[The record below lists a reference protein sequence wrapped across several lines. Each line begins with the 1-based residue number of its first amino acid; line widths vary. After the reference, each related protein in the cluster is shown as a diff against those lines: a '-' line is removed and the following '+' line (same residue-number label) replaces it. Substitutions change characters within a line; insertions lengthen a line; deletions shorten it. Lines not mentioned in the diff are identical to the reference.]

1 MMLRRGAGAAGGSGA
16 AVGGGGQGQA
26 EGVWRGSCG
35 AGWGV
40 LGLELPVDTAL
51 GGTTGDWEPEDGLCP
66 LAANGDAW
74 PRLRASIISRKLGG
88 YRAGGEQSAFP

>member
-1 MMLRRGAGAAGGSGA
+1 M
-16 AVGGGGQGQA
+16 
-26 EGVWRGSCG
+26 
-35 AGWGV
+35 

-66 LAANGDAW
+66 LAAKGDAW

-88 YRAGGEQSAFP
+88 AKGQGVRTQLLLGPLSPRLSGISVPFTYILIGRR